1 MNDRAAGFITE
12 PIVQTDGAVDFDCG
26 KAELNSFFARH
37 AYSNDERGIGKTFV
51 PRRKEGEEGL
61 PLVIGFYTLSMGDMD
76 ASVLPRKLHGNLPK
90 YPLPVALIGRF
101 AVDERAQ
108 GRGFGDALM
117 SDASNL
123 SYGGRE
129 RWLLRYRRGRQ
140 GREGGRLL
148 PPNRIRRS
156 RLGRIPAKDAS
167 PDGYPACILETGER
181 GRLSRSPQ

>member
-51 PRRKEGEEGL
+51 LRRKEEEEGL
-61 PLVIGFYTLSMGDMD
+61 PLVIGFYTLSMGDID
-76 ASVLPRKLHGNLPK
+76 ASVLPRKLRGNLPK

-117 SDASNL
+117 SDAL
-123 SYGGRE
+123 E
-129 RWLLRYRRGRQ
+129 RVLMAAESVGCFGIAVDAKDEKAVAYYRRIGFVVLDSDAFPR
-140 GREGGRLL
+140 RMLLLMATLRASLRPEKEG
-148 PPNRIRRS
+148 
-156 RLGRIPAKDAS
+156 D
-167 PDGYPACILETGER
+167 
-181 GRLSRSPQ
+181 